1 MIFRL
6 LENLLFE
13 DKMVKFNNEI
23 APKYGWCCIYV
34 GGPGSGKGT
43 ATNLS
48 VRLQGH
54 KFDPDDLKRP
64 EVLKKTGIWD
74 TLETPESER
83 TLNNSDYVSELHDAT
98 EPLKNKV
105 MSHEL
110 NQGKY
115 SGKDRLPNIIFDIVG
130 STGKFNEIIPTAK
143 EMGYKV
149 AIVWTLT
156 DVQKA
161 ILQNRARPRN
171 VREEVLIEGHKK
183 VIKAIESLFNS
194 NLLNSIDDFWVIDN
208 TNSVQIRKIEKDGK
222 QVNNPEDEYKYI
234 KDTNVYHIELN
245 KDGFSKF
252 TNIIQQI
259 DKNKEYLS
267 QF

>member
-1 MIFRL
+1 MRFKL

-13 DKMVKFNNEI
+13 DKIVKFNNEV
-23 APKYGWCCIYV
+23 APKYGWCCIYI
-34 GGPGSGKGT
+34 GGPGSGKGF

-64 EVLKKTGIWD
+64 EVLQALGIVD
-74 TLETPESER
+74 KLETPVDKR
-83 TLNNSDYVSELHDAT
+83 KMNNPEYVSELHTAT
-98 EPLKNKV
+98 EPLKGKV
-105 MSHEL
+105 MNHEL
-110 NQGKY
+110 NQGRY

-130 STGKFNEIIPTAK
+130 STGKFNEIIPTVK

-156 DVQKA
+156 DV
-161 ILQNRARPRN
+161 NRAMNQNATRN
-171 VREEVLIEGHKK
+171 RVIDKDIVVGGHKK
-183 VIKAIESLFNS
+183 VIKAVEELFSS
-194 NLLNSIDDFWVIDN
+194 NLLNSVDEFWIIDN
-208 TNSVQIRKIEKDGK
+208 TNSVQIRKDKEGN
-222 QVNNPEDEYKYI
+222 NNPEDEYKYI
-234 KDTNVYHIELN
+234 KDTNVYHIPTTPEGLTKFEHILN
-245 KDGFSKF
+245 
-252 TNIIQQI
+252 QI

>member
-1 MIFRL
+1 MRFRL

-74 TLETPESER
+74 TLET
-83 TLNNSDYVSELHDAT
+83 
-98 EPLKNKV
+98 LKNKV

-194 NLLNSIDDFWVIDN
+194 N
-208 TNSVQIRKIEKDGK
+208 
-222 QVNNPEDEYKYI
+222 
-234 KDTNVYHIELN
+234 
-245 KDGFSKF
+245 
-252 TNIIQQI
+252 
-259 DKNKEYLS
+259 
-267 QF
+267 

>member
-1 MIFRL
+1 MH
-6 LENLLFE
+6 
-13 DKMVKFNNEI
+13 V
-23 APKYGWCCIYV
+23 
-34 GGPGSGKGT
+34 
-43 ATNLS
+43 
-48 VRLQGH
+48 
-54 KFDPDDLKRP
+54 
-64 EVLKKTGIWD
+64 
-74 TLETPESER
+74 
-83 TLNNSDYVSELHDAT
+83 AT
-98 EPLKNKV
+98 EPLKDKV

-110 NQGKY
+110 NQGRY
-115 SGKDRLPNIIFDIVG
+115 SGRDRLPNIIFDIVG

-183 VIKAIESLFNS
+183 VITSVEKLFNS

-222 QVNNPEDEYKYI
+222 KVNNPEDEYKYI
-234 KDTNVYHIELN
+234 KDSNVYHIELTRDGFYKFENIIGQINKN
-245 KDGFSKF
+245 KD
-252 TNIIQQI
+252 
-259 DKNKEYLS
+259 YLS